1 MDTRRDVRG
10 IILAGTYHWGESS
23 FETLI
28 PRPLVPVAL
37 RPLISYALG
46 WLRDG
51 GVPEAT
57 VCVNS
62 ASRPVRSYLGNGSHL
77 AMSLDYLE
85 DWTPRGAAGCARD
98 AGLKAHAD
106 TFVVADGTAV
116 PAVDLEKL
124 LEAHREADAA
134 VTVVV
139 HRHEAANGADEPTNP
154 GGIYVFSRRALG
166 YVPATSFQ
174 DIKENLIPRL
184 YKEGEKVVTFEG
196 FGVCPRVLNADT
208 YLAVNQWM
216 IERMADQAGFLEGY
230 RVVGDSLV
238 HPSVQ
243 LDPSARLVGPVLI
256 GPSVQ
261 VRAGATVVGPTTIG
275 VGSIIDEGALVS
287 RSVTWR
293 RCVVGES
300 AVVDRCLLADDAAVE
315 PRNTLYSALRVP
327 GRSLGQ
333 VFSGRR
339 VHRPELPLPEPLPQR
354 VGS

>member
-1 MDTRRDVRG
+1 METGRKVRG

-23 FETLI
+23 FETLL

-37 RPLISYALG
+37 RPLISYALR

-51 GVPEAT
+51 GVSEAT

-62 ASRPVRSYLGNGSHL
+62 ASRPVRSYLGDGSHV

-98 AGLKAHAD
+98 AGLRAQAD

-116 PAVDLEKL
+116 PAVDLKGL

-134 VTVVV
+134 VTIVV
-139 HRHEAANGADEPTNP
+139 HRHESANGGDDPTNP
-154 GGIYVFSRRALG
+154 AGIYVFNRRALD
-166 YVPATSFQ
+166 YVPANSFQ

-184 YKEGEKVVTFEG
+184 YKAGEKVVTFEG
-196 FGVCPRVLNADT
+196 YGVCPRVINADT

-216 IERMADQAGFLEGY
+216 IERMADQPGFLEGY

-238 HPSVQ
+238 HPSVRI
-243 LDPSARLVGPVLI
+243 DSTARLVGPVLI
-256 GPSVQ
+256 GPSVH
-261 VRAGATVVGPTTIG
+261 VRAGATIVGPTTIG

-300 AVVDRCLLADDAAVE
+300 AVVDRCLLADDATVE
-315 PRNTLYSALRVP
+315 AKTSLFSALRVP

-333 VFSGRR
+333 VFTGRKVR
-339 VHRPELPLPEPLPQR
+339 RPELPLPEPLPQR